1 MRRHPDDYEDDE
13 PEGPYVIVEQRS
25 GGLGSF
31 FLGLAVGAGIALLF
45 APQSGQ
51 ATRRDIMRRGRRARA
66 RAEDA
71 VGSVAETV
79 QDTFAAARQRVEDRI
94 SETREAIVM
103 KREQVQRAVD
113 AGRAAAQQA
122 RADLERRLAETKAAY
137 NAGAQV
143 ARDARDARASRAAPR
158 TPAESD
164 RGS

>member
-1 MRRHPDDYEDDE
+1 MRRHFDDDYEDDDVD
-13 PEGPYVIVEQRS
+13 GPYVIVEKRS

-31 FLGLAVGAGIALLF
+31 FLGLAVGAGVALLL

-51 ATRRDIMRRGRRARA
+51 ATRRDITRRARRARA
-66 RAEDA
+66 AAEDA
-71 VGSVAETV
+71 VGTVTDTV

-94 SETREAIVM
+94 TETREAIEM

-113 AGRAAAQQA
+113 AGRAAALQA

-143 ARDARDARASRAAPR
+143 ARDARAGRAAQR
-158 TPAESD
+158 SVAESD